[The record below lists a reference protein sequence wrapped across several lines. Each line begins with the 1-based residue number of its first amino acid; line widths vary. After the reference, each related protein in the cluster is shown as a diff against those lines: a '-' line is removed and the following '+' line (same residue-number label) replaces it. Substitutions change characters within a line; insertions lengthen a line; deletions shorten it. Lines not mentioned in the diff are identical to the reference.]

1 VTADAY
7 RPMIL
12 SRGLAPEKMTTH
24 RLQLAGAYRPLDT
37 RAARIAPVSTRP
49 TPPGETSECDAM
61 KERGQSGAT
70 AG

>member
-12 SRGLAPEKMTTH
+12 SRGLAPEKMTAH